1 MRRNYVLENETSL
14 GIDFFLWLSE
24 IESDANDS
32 ERKVGFQTTT
42 QALSVLVVYI

>member
-24 IESDANDS
+24 IEYDANDS
-32 ERKVGFQTTT
+32 GREVGFKTTT
-42 QALSVLVVYI
+42 HALPVLVVHI